1 MDSGE
6 SRALVHRLVGSL
18 YEPLFRYALRLSGS
32 SAHAEDLVQET
43 FLVALERLDQLV
55 EPDRA
60 VGWLRTTLR
69 NLFLANLRREKRRS
83 GGFDLESVEAPI
95 ETGREELLDLPKALD
110 QLSADYRI
118 PLILF
123 YVDHLGYRDIAEQ
136 LGLPVGT
143 VMSRLSRAKAALRA
157 RLEPD
162 ESPVGSTG

>member
-1 MDSGE
+1 M
-6 SRALVHRLVGSL
+6 
-18 YEPLFRYALRLSGS
+18 
-32 SAHAEDLVQET
+32 
-43 FLVALERLDQLV
+43 V